1 MSKIKSFSKF
11 NQKIFEG
18 PNIDL
23 SDTYLQSNY
32 SSSSTIN
39 KEKSLAR
46 KKFGKVFKSSETTE
60 GKSWGLKF
68 EGGSKEDSSS
78 FKVVFPPE
86 FRQNFKTMIEIVN
99 KKIDEY
105 VEKQGILPSNSS
117 KSKDSKSPDRNDM
130 IRRNQKTDKFL
141 GKSYGKANPIELL
154 RTTPSEYWK
163 FIDFGITNAYGEEF
177 SFKDSKKQLDF
188 SLLDNIFI
196 DKESITNFNRTHFPS
211 YRSVP
216 NDFKGIALGYIIYEE
231 FIKFLGFASSKS
243 NASSEAQRVWYKIA
257 KDPDF
262 YTIVSSNNV
271 FVIHKEAKIPN
282 LDNIVKDYLND
293 LKSNKVT
300 KIKYDKEILE
310 KCPTLKG
317 ADFLPPVTI
326 EFFDTIIRGIEM
338 GNITDEANI
347 KQIESFENDL
357 LASADSFSEI
367 LKGLE
372 KNFNDIIITPQ
383 IKSAI
388 FSRSTDEFFRE
399 NSDIKR
405 PIFYIGLLSLLKEST
420 LDKLKDN
427 FSSDFFKFL
436 KVSKMFLTP
445 ILSGPDQS
453 KVIGEVYD
461 ILKKDVELFNNSKFT
476 TLFAI
481 FLPEVVR
488 DVYIDLKKAGEN
500 VSSWDKIANAIILRT
515 IIEAGDRVNT
525 TTSEFYKYIREENP
539 NLKEFDNSVLG
550 NDDRDVALRNL
561 NMQLN
566 EVNEEIYDI
575 LFDLPAVI
583 QAKLTAIAVGKL
595 EANNDEDYKDFF
607 EKFKLKE
614 LFEKTEFKKGFFGY
628 SIDSDF
634 LYQILKND
642 FITVTDYLE
651 FTDKS
656 SLRASFDYNS
666 KNRAI
671 VIASV
676 EKLVKSK
683 NQSKIDE
690 LIEFL
695 KKNDLIIRMEESYG
709 YLGDKTTEEWKSWF
723 FDIEVSTL
731 GKMFSADLIH
741 HRTVVYIYKKC
752 EQKNDELVEYLLKN
766 FDEEVFLG
774 DLKKISTKKLITKI
788 LKFQFETK
796 KDSRYRIEY
805 FGEQYPQDTND
816 DLVEWHVKN
825 REYIKD
831 NDMPSAFIIS
841 MLTSKNKKMTLTKFD
856 KKAID
861 ATSQALEEYY
871 NQTNKII
878 FSKDADVNIKI
889 HFEDVFV
896 ENSHK
901 FEEFTSEKNVVDFY
915 TVFLPYINDTGLK
928 NAIVQYI
935 KSPLNEKRILN
946 YKTFRQL
953 YS

>member
-11 NQKIFEG
+11 NQKVFEG

-32 SSSSTIN
+32 NMTSTIN
-39 KEKSLAR
+39 QEKSFAR

-68 EGGSKEDSSS
+68 EGGSKESSGS

-99 KKIDEY
+99 TKIDEY
-105 VEKQGILPSNSS
+105 VDKQGILPSNSS

-141 GKSYGKANPIELL
+141 GKSYGKAHPIELL
-154 RTTPSEYWK
+154 RTVPSEYWK

-196 DKESITNFNRTHFPS
+196 NKESITDFNRTHFPS

-231 FIKFLGFASSKS
+231 FIKFLGFASSMS

-282 LDNIVKDYLND
+282 LDNIVKDYLNY
-293 LKSNKVT
+293 LKGNKVT

-310 KCPTLKG
+310 KCPTLKVG
-317 ADFLPPVTI
+317 DFLPQVTI
-326 EFFDTIIRGIEM
+326 EFFDTVIRGIEA

-357 LASADSFSEI
+357 LASTDSFSEI

-372 KNFNDIIITPQ
+372 KNFNDIRITPQ
-383 IKSAI
+383 IKSEI
-388 FSRSTDEFFRE
+388 FIRRTDEFFRE

-405 PIFYIGLLSLLKEST
+405 PLYYIGLLSLLKEST

-436 KVSKMFLTP
+436 KVSKMFLKP
-445 ILSGPDQS
+445 ILSGPDQT

-461 ILKKDVELFNNSKFT
+461 ILKKDVELFNNPKFT

-488 DVYIDLKKAGEN
+488 DVYIELKKAGEN

-525 TTSEFYKYIREENP
+525 TTSEFYKYIREEKP
-539 NLKEFDNSVLG
+539 NLKEFDNSVAG
-550 NDDRDVALRNL
+550 NDEDRDVALRNL

-566 EVNEEIYDI
+566 YVNEEIYDI
-575 LFDLPAVI
+575 LFALPAVI
-583 QAKLTAIAVGKL
+583 QGKLTSIAVGKL

-614 LFEKTEFKKGFFGY
+614 LFEKTEFKKVFFDY
-628 SIDSDF
+628 TFSSDF
-634 LYQILKND
+634 LYQILKNNI
-642 FITVTDYLE
+642 ITVTDYLE
-651 FTDKS
+651 SIDRS
-656 SLRASFDYNS
+656 SLGYYEENMKRT
-666 KNRAI
+666 I

-695 KKNDLIIRMEESYG
+695 KKNDLIIRMEESYA
-709 YLGDKTTEEWKSWF
+709 YLTDKAIEKWKSWF

-731 GKMFSADLIH
+731 AKMFSADLIH
-741 HRTVVYIYKKC
+741 HRTVVYIYNKC

-766 FDEEVFLG
+766 FAEEVFLW

-788 LKFQFETK
+788 LKFEFETK
-796 KDSRYRIEY
+796 KDSRSRIEY

-816 DLVEWHVKN
+816 DLVEWVMKN

-831 NDMPSAFIIS
+831 NDMPSAFLIS

-856 KKAID
+856 KKTID
-861 ATSQALEEYY
+861 ATSEALKDYY
-871 NQTNKII
+871 KQTNKNI
-878 FSKDADVNIKI
+878 FSKDTDVNIKN
-889 HFEDVFV
+889 FFGDVFV

-915 TVFLPYINDTGLK
+915 TVFLPYIDDTGLK
-928 NAIVQYI
+928 NAIEQYI
-935 KSPLNEKRILN
+935 KSSVNEKRILN